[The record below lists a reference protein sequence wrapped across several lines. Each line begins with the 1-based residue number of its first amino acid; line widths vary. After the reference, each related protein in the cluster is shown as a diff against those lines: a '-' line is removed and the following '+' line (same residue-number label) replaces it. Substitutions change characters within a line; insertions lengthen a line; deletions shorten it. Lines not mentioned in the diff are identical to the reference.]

1 MAAAAEGTGR
11 NTSKGP
17 PPPTQPARPRARAVT
32 TRVTSPRHLPPPP
45 PPFCLIGPRAEA
57 PRPIG
62 GRGRPAQSEACP
74 LFSPP
79 LPFSPPPRARAVP
92 RYRHVQPPS
101 SRGGGGGGGNGN
113 GAAPPRARPDSGSGI
128 SSPSLSPRFTD
139 SGLSAAGL
147 EGVSA
152 GLGGRSAAPG
162 KGGDPGG
169 LGQGHGPGSGA
180 EEPAP
185 PPVSPPPPPFP
196 LPLFPFSP
204 PWPTTRNWTTS
215 G

>member
-79 LPFSPPPRARAVP
+79 LPFSPPPALAPFLATGTFSRRAAV
-92 RYRHVQPPS
+92 
-101 SRGGGGGGGNGN
+101 G
-113 GAAPPRARPDSGSGI
+113 GAAAAATATGQRRPELGRTAAAA
-128 SSPSLSPRFTD
+128 SPR
-139 SGLSAAGL
+139 L
-147 EGVSA
+147 
-152 GLGGRSAAPG
+152 
-162 KGGDPGG
+162 
-169 LGQGHGPGSGA
+169 
-180 EEPAP
+180 
-185 PPVSPPPPPFP
+185 PFP
-196 LPLFPFSP
+196 LASP
-204 PWPTTRNWTTS
+204 TRAS
-215 G
+215 AQRALKA